1 MAKKPTLAASTLSRD
16 SGVRTRGSDSPAR
29 RRNDIKRSVHHL
41 RARGCGYACSFTNV
55 GVHWSFTSPPSPSR
69 VVRLG
74 LPQPL
79 GGPRHTLALH
89 VELHQPGQGQ
99 TSDPEQTDARGGS
112 HLGRDVIRDD
122 LRARGEGHGES
133 TSESVIFGRGVYDAL
148 RLRPDADLE
157 PGVQDKGKWD
167 THEVQGDVRVHGQGN
182 PEREIDRG
190 NSPGDGHGGRHQT
203 CAIGRG
209 RGCQERKFSSH
220 AKIPLEP
227 SRVGA
232 RARTSQREPRGVVDL
247 HHHRTAISC
256 EEGRGTGV
264 SRQYLVIFRARGDA
278 SGG

>member
-16 SGVRTRGSDSPAR
+16 SGVPTRGSDSAAR

-133 TSESVIFGRGVYDAL
+133 TSESVISGRGVYDAL
-148 RLRPDADLE
+148 RDRTRISSRGSKTRGNGTRTKFRAMCECTGKATPSARSIGATPPGMAMAVGTRPARSEGDGGVRSGNFLHTPRFRSSRRGLE
-157 PGVQDKGKWD
+157 RAHAPANA
-167 THEVQGDVRVHGQGN
+167 N
-182 PEREIDRG
+182 PE
-190 NSPGDGHGGRHQT
+190 
-203 CAIGRG
+203 AW
-209 RGCQERKFSSH
+209 
-220 AKIPLEP
+220 
-227 SRVGA
+227 
-232 RARTSQREPRGVVDL
+232 
-247 HHHRTAISC
+247 
-256 EEGRGTGV
+256 
-264 SRQYLVIFRARGDA
+264 
-278 SGG
+278 